1 MHTLA
6 LCGFRGF
13 PSCRLSGL
21 ARVNLLVGKNNC
33 GKTSMLEAIEILV
46 SEGNPRLLYDSL
58 ERWGEKDIRRMRE
71 RLMDVAHIFHG
82 HACTPGVSF
91 ELLSDNGKGTPAR

>member
-1 MHTLA
+1 MGRLDQQPARMGMHTLA

-46 SEGNPRLLYDSL
+46 SEGNPRLLYGL
-58 ERWGEKDIRRMRE
+58 
-71 RLMDVAHIFHG
+71 
-82 HACTPGVSF
+82 P
-91 ELLSDNGKGTPAR
+91 